1 MGRKTLLKSTEKNVK
16 KNLNT
21 TGPREARQKK
31 AILDGLPKCPGSIK
45 ANLEKIGLSQ
55 STYYGWSKRY
65 KAQGLDG
72 LTAGS
77 PVAESVWKR
86 FNALQK
92 EPGQTLVPK
101 SKAKV
106 EEKQTMTNQKDD
118 KKKRDLLFKKFD
130 EEPAAASPKKG
141 EGTGAK
147 EAKPAVAPSYSPPPE
162 EPMDKTL
169 KYAIG
174 AFVGVLVILLMA
186 SFSNS
191 NRFYF
196 KTADKKVE
204 LWQGRFAPMGEKLVA
219 TFPDQSV
226 LKGLPSREYYSRSQ
240 VYGAVFD
247 YFLTQADD
255 VLNTSRTPDLK
266 AVKSYLTQASR
277 YARSGS
283 ERRAVQLRLNSIDF
297 LVLSGKA
304 DLAVA
309 KGTMEGFEAAK
320 KFLHD
325 ALAFATTD
333 IQKDM
338 VTKRLAAIEYAMA
351 SNKISKGEK
360 QLAMLYREALSR
372 HLQKAKQYNP
382 EKSKE
387 IDQEI
392 SKINKWLNEFDK
404 RHVGGAAS

>member
-1 MGRKTLLKSTEKNVK
+1 MGRKTLLKSTEKK
-16 KNLNT
+16 ARKDAGT
-21 TGPREARQKK
+21 TGSREAEQKK

-65 KAQGLDG
+65 KAQGMDG
-72 LTAGS
+72 LTTGS
-77 PVAESVWKR
+77 PVAGSVWKR
-86 FNALQK
+86 FNTLQK
-92 EPGQTLVPK
+92 ELAETPEPK
-101 SKAKV
+101 GKVKV
-106 EEKQTMTNQKDD
+106 EEKQIMTDRKDD
-118 KKKRDLLFKKFD
+118 AKRKALLFKKFD
-130 EEPAAASPKKG
+130 EEPTAGAIKG
-141 EGTGAK
+141 EASKPGET
-147 EAKPAVAPSYSPPPE
+147 KPAAAPSYTPPPE

-169 KYAIG
+169 KVAVG

-191 NRFYF
+191 NRFYI
-196 KTADKKVE
+196 KTADDKVE
-204 LWQGRFAPMGEKLVA
+204 LWQGRFAPMGERLVA
-219 TFPDQSV
+219 TFPDQSL
-226 LKGLPSREYYSRSQ
+226 LKGLPAREYYPKSQ

-247 YFLTQADD
+247 YFLNKADH

-266 AVKSYLTQASR
+266 AVKSNLAQASR
-277 YARSGS
+277 YARSGA
-283 ERRAVQLRLNSIDF
+283 EKRAVQLRLNSIDF

-304 DLAVA
+304 DLALA

-320 KFLHD
+320 KFLND
-325 ALAFATTD
+325 AMAFATTD
-333 IQKDM
+333 VQKDM

-372 HLQKAKQYNP
+372 HLEKAKQYNP

-392 SKINKWLNEFDK
+392 SKINKWLNEFDR
-404 RHVGGAAS
+404 RHVAGGAS